1 MALKK
6 AEIRAQSVEQQLQQK
21 VWESESHMR
30 TVE

>member
-21 VWESESHMR
+21 VWESDMR

>member
-21 VWESESHMR
+21 VWESDMK